1 MRRIVRSIKASPVV
15 AVAAACVV
23 VASLYYARD
32 VLIPLALA
40 VLLAF
45 LLNPL
50 ASLLERWRLGRVA
63 PVFLAVLLAMGG
75 VGLLGWVLEA
85 QFVNIANSLPSLR
98 GDIQRKIADLRGM
111 SGKFGEAT

>member
-1 MRRIVRSIKASPVV
+1 MRRIARSIKSSPVV

-23 VASLYYARD
+23 VASLYFARD
-32 VLIPLALA
+32 VLIPLTLA

-50 ASLLERWRLGRVA
+50 ASLLEKWRLGRTA
-63 PVFLAVLLAMGG
+63 PVFLAVLLAMGV

-85 QFVNIANSLPSLR
+85 QFVNMANRLGHSAESWHCC
-98 GDIQRKIADLRGM
+98 
-111 SGKFGEAT
+111 

>member
-1 MRRIVRSIKASPVV
+1 MRRIVRPISASPVV

-50 ASLLERWRLGRVA
+50 ASLLEKWRLGRVA
-63 PVFLAVLLAMGG
+63 PVFLAVLLAMGV

-85 QFVNIANSLPSLR
+85 QFVNMASKLPDLR
-98 GDIQRKIADLRGM
+98 EEIQRKIADLRG
-111 SGKFGEAT
+111 